1 MKKQKPE
8 NQQSNTAADHINNK
22 NRDRVTGKTDYSN
35 INPIDFDDIDDIN
48 DIDIDDI
55 DSGDTFIGTINIDD
69 TDFDTQ
75 SADYSDADDLTAE
88 GIEADDMGV
97 ESIDIETALNDF
109 ISDEP
114 NNPETL
120 PEHSRSFFPYIII
133 GVLSVS
139 LAALGGL
146 TFMSLDRL
154 ASLQTRVS
162 QLQQTVTEISTSAST
177 LSQKAEELK
186 ALQAEEAEMA
196 KNTENTSTSQT
207 AEVQGPQLPA
217 ISEEITQE
225 EGTLSPSSGN
235 DQTFTNNTDES
246 MDSLLTQIEPLLP
259 QNNGTW
265 SVYVCN
271 LKKGTEGLI
280 GGGKMQAASLI
291 KLYIMGTV
299 YENYD
304 SLAQLHGK
312 DNLDSYLRSM
322 ITVSDND
329 AANILVN
336 WLGSGDDAN
345 GMQMVNDFCQAHGYT
360 ETSMGRLLLQ
370 SNENGDNY
378 TSVTDCGR
386 FLKEIYQINNGSA
399 ASSTLSHA
407 DSMYALLKQQQRT
420 NKIPAKLP
428 EGVHVANKT
437 GELSNVENDAGIIYD
452 TAQGIDLVVCFMSEN
467 LTDTTAAQASI
478 AENARLIYGYYNE

>member
-1 MKKQKPE
+1 MKDQKTQNPQE
-8 NQQSNTAADHINNK
+8 NIT
-22 NRDRVTGKTDYSN
+22 TT
-35 INPIDFDDIDDIN
+35 DIDDAIIGS
-48 DIDIDDI
+48 IDIDD
-55 DSGDTFIGTINIDD
+55 TEFDD
-69 TDFDTQ
+69 TEFD
-75 SADYSDADDLTAE
+75 DAEFGDAEFNDKKCNNEEFSSTEFNDKKCDNEKFSNTEFDDNGSGNNESENNDTA
-88 GIEADDMGV
+88 
-97 ESIDIETALNDF
+97 
-109 ISDEP
+109 
-114 NNPETL
+114 
-120 PEHSRSFFPYIII
+120 RSPFPYVII
-133 GVLSVS
+133 GILSVS

-146 TFMSLDRL
+146 SFMSLNRL
-154 ASLQTRVS
+154 ASLQTRVA
-162 QLQQTVTEISTSAST
+162 QLQQTVTEISSSAST

-186 ALQAEEAEMA
+186 SLQAEEAEMA
-196 KNTENTSTSQT
+196 KNTPSSQT
-207 AEVQGPQLPA
+207 GEIQGPQLPA
-217 ISEEITQE
+217 ISEEVPRE

-235 DQTFTNNTDES
+235 DQTFTNHTDES

-299 YENYD
+299 YENYE

-345 GMQMVNDFCQAHGYT
+345 GMKMVNDFCREHGYT

-386 FLKEIYQINNGSA
+386 FLKEIYQLNNGVA
-399 ASSTLSHA
+399 TASSLSHA
-407 DSMYALLKQQQRT
+407 DSMYALLKQQQRV
-420 NKIPAKLP
+420 NKIPADLP

-467 LTDTTAAQASI
+467 LTDTASAQASI
-478 AENARLIYGYYNE
+478 AQNARLIYGYYNE